1 MDTSAMQP
9 GPTGFRVPGLMRA
22 LRAPSALALLLA
34 VFLLTILLAGCSS
47 GPGNGTATP
56 APMDR
61 TPAEGFQVREVS
73 MTLWK
78 TAPYT
83 TYLDGIVAC
92 ADFAAT
98 PIYNLEM
105 AVETGPV
112 GNILE
117 VRLREVTITQPKVG
131 TVGLSGA
138 VLGFGSLTPP
148 EANGKDILLRPLS
161 GTTLEGGDDI
171 PILVEFAS
179 ETIGKYTL
187 REYTTIAGTHEEAA
201 GYFDQFVTDAG
212 LTSDDLRFVVSFRLE
227 IRFVDEDGKDATC
240 FSDCRFD
247 LLPGDFLAQPMPV
260 ILPVNEPFY
269 R

>member
-1 MDTSAMQP
+1 M
-9 GPTGFRVPGLMRA
+9 
-22 LRAPSALALLLA
+22 RAPSALALLLA
-34 VFLLTILLAGCSS
+34 VVLLPILLAGCSS

-92 ADFAAT
+92 ADFAVT

-105 AVETGPV
+105 AVETAPV
-112 GNILE
+112 DFILE
-117 VRLREVTITQPKVG
+117 IRLREVTITQPKVG
-131 TVGLSGA
+131 TIRLSGA
-138 VLGFGSLTPP
+138 GFGFGGLTPP
-148 EANGKDILLRPLS
+148 ESNGRNVVLRPMS
-161 GTTLEGGDDI
+161 GTTLEGGGTI

-212 LTSDDLRFVVSFRLE
+212 IPSDDLRFVVSFRLE
-227 IRFVDEDGKDATC
+227 IRYVDEAGKDATC